1 MIGKLKY
8 YLAIAGGVAAI
19 VAPTVGLVY
28 YFARLEGTIT
38 KLTDRVVVLEKTRAQ
53 PVQAVC
59 ADLITRTIDDRCGS
73 VINQSLPARPS
84 NSAQSKQQ
92 SRAGARP

>member
-38 KLTDRVVVLEKTRAQ
+38 KLTDRVVVLERN
-53 PVQAVC
+53 AVRQVPGPSVRPN
-59 ADLITRTIDDRCGS
+59 ADL
-73 VINQSLPARPS
+73 
-84 NSAQSKQQ
+84 AQSRRRKD
-92 SRAGARP
+92 R

>member
-1 MIGKLKY
+1 MIGKLKD

-38 KLTDRVVVLEKTRAQ
+38 KLTDRVVVLERNAKVPGPSVR
-53 PVQAVC
+53 PN
-59 ADLITRTIDDRCGS
+59 ADL
-73 VINQSLPARPS
+73 
-84 NSAQSKQQ
+84 AQSGRRKD
-92 SRAGARP
+92 R